1 MSGNNPPFLANQ
13 RGLSDNVINRSI
25 TQRSVSDER
34 VPTTNTTQGRSSSNR
49 SSTFGSLFRTRVD
62 QQPQRPTQQSQRPTS
77 QNQHR
82 PVSAYYPSQ
91 HANPAYTQS
100 PPVSGL
106 PNTSDSYSSSIPGL
120 PAPLPNPY
128 QVDYNRNSYRP
139 PPPPQSAPNQQHG
152 FNAYPHPPTS
162 APATYGS
169 QQHVQ
174 QQYNANYSSPQHVS
188 TPPISQASAE
198 PVEGDSDY
206 EAVLQA
212 SRASAA
218 EEDRKRE
225 QREKEEEEHY
235 MALYRSEEEE
245 RKKKEAEE
253 EERIL
258 MEALRASQ
266 LEDEEQRRK
275 RLERQREE
283 EEAAAILIEESRQS
297 ALREEEDRMLREHAE
312 LLEQSKREAE
322 QAEASRRHALAEQE
336 RLEQAAVEESL
347 RELEE
352 EWQRRDEAEQ
362 ADAMHVQQGG
372 EIGDVSYW
380 QHLDEKKAHR
390 LALEMNERFSNNV
403 EQVAGPS
410 GSRVGSS
417 SRTNHQTASRRR
429 PLPPTPSM
437 AAQAAGVEVPRIQ
450 VVDEEGRTTDK
461 RDYVDEDW
469 ELSDDEFLAGES
481 QEQEDGSDP
490 FSDHAE
496 APPMYDE
503 VHGDRPPE
511 APTSIPTNVQF
522 VRPDF
527 GPGPDHDNTIS
538 SLSYQVEKS
547 ASYSST
553 MPDSRTISLS
563 PPAEASN
570 APIASTSNQA
580 AQTAVHSNYQEI
592 PDQSIASTSRP
603 TEGAPVKRLPDIP
616 IDRPPIPKINTA
628 QQNKSS
634 LDRSQSQSTQRN
646 EVENRRSEEPESL
659 PTTPDEAMNF
669 QQKQMKG
676 TDFGYSSE
684 PFGTSLYIESLSEA
698 KSTFPNIITL
708 RKCKTDG
715 SMNDQNCFFVVRA
728 PSWKALVRA
737 LAWYGNTRIEAGPEE
752 VVDFPQGVP
761 LRIEI
766 EFVTPSKVS
775 KPNESQFQK
784 AHVSVCFS
792 LAIPSLKEAP
802 PLPLLTS
809 LKQSSR
815 ALDSAYLRQG
825 ATRRVIAL
833 PSQAPKLPLDVVR
846 LAQHMHRAHTF
857 SAACPSTGA
866 TALHSPRDLH
876 HAVER
881 HDVGYVA
888 KLQRKRK
895 DNGLTGATI
904 PSASEAQNAH
914 RSDSSLNHTA
924 AGSST
929 GTSSSQNT
937 TDGARRQSKI
947 LQPSNSSIVN
957 QGGASTSKIVEEE
970 EEGGDME
977 GEINHTDEHGDFL
990 DAGAVEIVDGDD
1002 RDSGRMARLR
1012 ARVHRRLGK
1021 RSGDPRTV
1029 DQDLESWISE

>member
-1 MSGNNPPFLANQ
+1 
-13 RGLSDNVINRSI
+13 
-25 TQRSVSDER
+25 
-34 VPTTNTTQGRSSSNR
+34 
-49 SSTFGSLFRTRVD
+49 
-62 QQPQRPTQQSQRPTS
+62 
-77 QNQHR
+77 
-82 PVSAYYPSQ
+82 
-91 HANPAYTQS
+91 
-100 PPVSGL
+100 
-106 PNTSDSYSSSIPGL
+106 
-120 PAPLPNPY
+120 
-128 QVDYNRNSYRP
+128 
-139 PPPPQSAPNQQHG
+139 
-152 FNAYPHPPTS
+152 
-162 APATYGS
+162 
-169 QQHVQ
+169 
-174 QQYNANYSSPQHVS
+174 
-188 TPPISQASAE
+188 
-198 PVEGDSDY
+198 
-206 EAVLQA
+206 
-212 SRASAA
+212 
-218 EEDRKRE
+218 
-225 QREKEEEEHY
+225 
-235 MALYRSEEEE
+235 
-245 RKKKEAEE
+245 
-253 EERIL
+253 
-258 MEALRASQ
+258 
-266 LEDEEQRRK
+266 
-275 RLERQREE
+275 
-283 EEAAAILIEESRQS
+283 
-297 ALREEEDRMLREHAE
+297 
-312 LLEQSKREAE
+312 
-322 QAEASRRHALAEQE
+322 
-336 RLEQAAVEESL
+336 
-347 RELEE
+347 
-352 EWQRRDEAEQ
+352 
-362 ADAMHVQQGG
+362 
-372 EIGDVSYW
+372 
-380 QHLDEKKAHR
+380 
-390 LALEMNERFSNNV
+390 
-403 EQVAGPS
+403 
-410 GSRVGSS
+410 
-417 SRTNHQTASRRR
+417 
-429 PLPPTPSM
+429 
-437 AAQAAGVEVPRIQ
+437 
-450 VVDEEGRTTDK
+450 
-461 RDYVDEDW
+461 
-469 ELSDDEFLAGES
+469 
-481 QEQEDGSDP
+481 
-490 FSDHAE
+490 
-496 APPMYDE
+496 
-503 VHGDRPPE
+503 
-511 APTSIPTNVQF
+511 
-522 VRPDF
+522 
-527 GPGPDHDNTIS
+527 
-538 SLSYQVEKS
+538 VEKS

-553 MPDSRTISLS
+553 MPDSRTTSQS

-592 PDQSIASTSRP
+592 PNQSAASSSRP

-616 IDRPPIPKINTA
+616 IDRPPIPRINTA
-628 QQNKSS
+628 QQDKSS
-634 LDRSQSQSTQRN
+634 LDRSQSQSTQRS

-833 PSQAPKLPLDVVR
+833 PSQPPKLPLDVVR

-924 AGSST
+924 AGPST
-929 GTSSSQNT
+929 GASSSQDT

-957 QGGASTSKIVEEE
+957 QDGASTSKIIEE

-977 GEINHTDEHGDFL
+977 GEINHTDEHGDIL